1 MKTNLAGKT
10 RRRRR
15 EERERAGKR
24 PPIMGRLSC
33 GCPMRLVT
41 WAQGEPFVLEVVEH
55 QCAAL
60 AAAGSDR

>member
-33 GCPMRLVT
+33 GCPLHLESWNT
-41 WAQGEPFVLEVVEH
+41 GELFVLQVVEH
-55 QCAAL
+55 RCGAL
-60 AAAGSDR
+60 AAGGDR

>member
-15 EERERAGKR
+15 EERERAGKPADHGAALVR
-24 PPIMGRLSC
+24 VPIG
-33 GCPMRLVT
+33 LVT